1 MSKRKRHVE
10 VVLYM
15 EDGWTYEKIVALM
28 ESKRS
33 VKEFAA
39 MLHDQDVNGDGTPK
53 KPHFH
58 IYINFGGSAPEF
70 KYIAAWFNIPE
81 SRVQKIKTN
90 KPTVLCYY
98 THENEPYKH
107 QYPLEDMVANFDVA
121 AYLKEH
127 EQKASVSKV
136 IQQCAD
142 GTITPL
148 NYTEHISGSIYAA
161 NERKIQ
167 SAWKYASDLRSI
179 ASQGTC
185 ERTIIWLHG
194 ATMVGKGEL
203 CKMVARSRN
212 LPLYFTSTGKDP
224 FGEYRNEP
232 IAVLDD
238 LRPYEPFTFAELL
251 KITDPHNLC
260 SVKSRYRN
268 KELVCPLI
276 FITSPL
282 SPVEFASRYN
292 LENESAAQLYRRLA
306 EVWHV
311 TQPAINI
318 SKYNVDMGVF
328 VNTSL
333 RPNPVPAYLATL
345 APALPAIDGDE
356 VLGQLYR
363 TYVPTPG
370 YIPEQQTLF
379 PNDEAATPESVDTN
393 TPPNYEKEVLPF

>member
-1 MSKRKRHVE
+1 MRKKQVD
-10 VVLYM
+10 VTGLYP
-15 EDGWTYEKIVALM
+15 EDGWTHEKIVTIA
-28 ESKRS
+28 ESKKS
-33 VKEFAA
+33 VKEYAI
-39 MLHDQDVNGDGTPK
+39 MLHNQDVNEDGTLK

-58 IYINFGGSAPEF
+58 VYIYFGGSAPEF
-70 KYIAAWFNIPE
+70 KYVAAWFNISE
-81 SRVQKIKTN
+81 HMIQKIKTN
-90 KPTVLCYY
+90 KATVLRYY
-98 THENEPYKH
+98 THENAPHKH

-167 SAWKYASDLRSI
+167 SAWKYANDRRS
-179 ASQGTC
+179 AEAQGTC
-185 ERTIIWLHG
+185 ERTVIWLYG

-203 CKMVARSRN
+203 CKMIARSRN
-212 LPLYFTSTGKDP
+212 LPIYFTSTGKDP

-238 LRPYEPFTFAELL
+238 IRPHEPFTFAELL
-251 KITDPHNLC
+251 KITDPHNRS
-260 SVKSRYRN
+260 SVNSRYRN
-268 KELVCPLI
+268 KDLVCPLI

-282 SPVEFASRYN
+282 SPVEFASKYS

-318 SKYNVDMGVF
+318 SKYDVDKGVF
-328 VNTSL
+328 VNTSQ

-345 APALPAIDGDE
+345 APVLPAIDGDE
-356 VLGQLYR
+356 VLDQLYR

-379 PNDEAATPESVDTN
+379 PNDEAAAPESVYSNPLPDD
-393 TPPNYEKEVLPF
+393 EKEVLPF

>member
-1 MSKRKRHVE
+1 MKRKHLE
-10 VVLYM
+10 VILYP
-15 EDGWTYEKIVALM
+15 EDGWTEEKAEQVCT
-28 ESKRS
+28 SKKS
-33 VKEFAA
+33 VSKYAIIR
-39 MLHDQDVNGDGTPK
+39 HDHDLNPDGTPK
-53 KPHFH
+53 KPHIH
-58 IYINFGGSAPEF
+58 VYINCGKTSVEF
-70 KYIAAWFNIPE
+70 KHVAGWFNTAE
-81 SRVQKIKTN
+81 N
-90 KPTVLCYY
+90 KVGKVEGTMFDVINYY
-98 THENEPYKH
+98 PHGSCDDKH
-107 QYPLEDMVANFDVA
+107 HYSVDDIVANFDVKA
-121 AYLKEH
+121 FL
-127 EQKASVSKV
+127 EQHTKRLVV
-136 IQQCAD
+136 DRLLEQCAD

-148 NYTEHISGSIYAA
+148 NYTEYISGPVYAA

-167 SAWKYASDLRSI
+167 SAWKYASDRRS
-179 ASQGTC
+179 AEAQGTC
-185 ERTIIWLHG
+185 ERTVFWLYG

-203 CKMVARSRN
+203 CKMIARSKN

-238 LRPYEPFTFAELL
+238 IRPHEPFTFAELL
-251 KITDPHNLC
+251 KITDPHNRS
-260 SVKSRYRN
+260 SVNSRYRN
-268 KELVCPLI
+268 KDLVCPLI

-282 SPVEFASRYN
+282 SPVEFASKYS

-318 SKYNVDMGVF
+318 SKYDVDKGVF

-363 TYVPTPG
+363 TYAPTPS
-370 YIPEQQTLF
+370 YTPEQQTLF
-379 PNDEAATPESVDTN
+379 PNDEATTPGSVDTN
-393 TPPNYEKEVLPF
+393 TPPDDKEEVLPY